1 MDLFL
6 TNMQLFTSQEEIDV
20 MQNFSKSDEETNS
33 STSWYILG
41 TWGWVHFQLILI
53 LGWTIP
59 LNMNSKFLNRSTL

>member
-33 STSWYILG
+33 STSWYMR
-41 TWGWVHFQLILI
+41 V
-53 LGWTIP
+53 
-59 LNMNSKFLNRSTL
+59 STFSANFNFGVNYSFKYE